1 MKFYT
6 KQRRMPQVMIVSLID
21 IFAILLIFV
30 IVTTTFKKPEKS
42 QPAVTIKLPESKTA
56 SAGDS
61 AKEPLVLTISKE
73 EEIFLDDKKVS
84 LEELKPTLISMMRD
98 RPNHQLALNADTQAP
113 FGTVIKVLDVLK
125 EAGVKG
131 NLAAFM
137 DLKK

>member
-30 IVTTTFKKPEKS
+30 IVTTTFKRD

-56 SAGDS
+56 AAGE
-61 AKEPLVLTISKE
+61 KGLEPLVLTISKE
-73 EEIFLDDKKVS
+73 EEIFLDDKKVTM
-84 LEELKPTLISMMRD
+84 EELKPALIGMMRE

-113 FGTVIKVLDVLK
+113 FGTVIKVIDVLK

>member
-1 MKFYT
+1 MKFYA

-30 IVTTTFKKPEKS
+30 IVTTTFKQPEKA

-56 SAGDS
+56 ATGE
-61 AKEPLVLTISKE
+61 KGLEPLVLTISKD

-84 LEELKPTLISMMRD
+84 LEELKPALISMMRD
-98 RPNHQLALNADTQAP
+98 RPKHQLALNADTQAP
-113 FGTVIKVLDVLK
+113 FGTVIKVIDVLK